1 MEKSQKTADQWF
13 EEYGVCH
20 QNHTNKTLHWIC
32 IPLIMLSLLGLIWV
46 IPVPAFISQQV
57 PQFNWALLFLAA
69 CLMFYS
75 RISITLMLGMLLI
88 YAAFIGIILFY
99 QGMNFTSVLNASLFV
114 FVVAWIGQ
122 FIGHKIE
129 GQKPAFFD
137 DLKFLL
143 IGPLWLLGFIY
154 RRLGIR
160 Y

>member
-1 MEKSQKTADQWF
+1 MLKSQKTADQWF

-32 IPLIMLSLLGLIWV
+32 IPLILLSLLGLIWV
-46 IPVPAFISQQV
+46 IPVPAFISLHV

-69 CLMFYS
+69 CLIFYS
-75 RISITLMLGMLLI
+75 RISIVLMLGMLLVT
-88 YAAFIGIILFY
+88 ATFVGIIILY
-99 QGMNFTSVLNASLFV
+99 QQANPTSVLNASLFV
-114 FVVAWIGQ
+114 FVTAWIGQ